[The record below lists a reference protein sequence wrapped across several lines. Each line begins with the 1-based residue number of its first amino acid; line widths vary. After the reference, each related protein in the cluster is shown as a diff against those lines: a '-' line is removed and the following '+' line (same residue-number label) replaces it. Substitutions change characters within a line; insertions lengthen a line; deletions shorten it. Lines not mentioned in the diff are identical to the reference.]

1 VREFT
6 VSEVPAQRPR
16 LLRVVLY
23 VCCMHDLLWL
33 PVKYRIF
40 LVMDDEVKDSLTLT
54 QEQLDELA
62 LVFKSVKRFIMSLF
76 AN

>member
-1 VREFT
+1 
-6 VSEVPAQRPR
+6 
-16 LLRVVLY
+16 
-23 VCCMHDLLWL
+23 
-33 PVKYRIF
+33 
-40 LVMDDEVKDSLTLT
+40 MDDEVKDSLTLT